1 MMGSSRSLIIMA
13 LTLFAL
19 SLTSAQEE
27 LGNGKFR
34 RLVRRKKQL
43 MDLESQESRNIVRPS
58 KPEDD
63 LLEGRAVRPVKIKR
77 RKIINGRPQ
86 KKVIKNSIIP
96 KKQPTRTII
105 NPVKNVSEP
114 VAPKPNDA
122 KRFLSLFTIVSFKND
137 ACTSQTGVNGTC
149 FSARDCESQGG
160 IKSGTCASGFG
171 VCCLFSSTCGGVT
184 NINGTY
190 FQSTGYPSTYD
201 SVGSCQ
207 LTVNK
212 CADSVCQLRLD
223 VENMVLAQPEATDH
237 KCDFD
242 QFIVTGGSP
251 IPAICGTNS
260 GLHSKYG
267 EQFQKST

>member
-43 MDLESQESRNIVRPS
+43 MDLQSQESRNIVRPS

-86 KKVIKNSIIP
+86 KKVIKNSMIP
-96 KKQPTRTII
+96 KKQPTRTIN
-105 NPVKNVSEP
+105 NPVKNISEP

-122 KRFLSLFTIVSFKND
+122 KRCGYYSLHFQKLIIFLSFVIVHNCVVQERCMYVSDRCQWNLLFRK
-137 ACTSQTGVNGTC
+137 
-149 FSARDCESQGG
+149 
-160 IKSGTCASGFG
+160 
-171 VCCLFSSTCGGVT
+171 
-184 NINGTY
+184 
-190 FQSTGYPSTYD
+190 
-201 SVGSCQ
+201 
-207 LTVNK
+207 
-212 CADSVCQLRLD
+212 RL
-223 VENMVLAQPEATDH
+223 
-237 KCDFD
+237 
-242 QFIVTGGSP
+242 
-251 IPAICGTNS
+251 
-260 GLHSKYG
+260 
-267 EQFQKST
+267 